1 MRADHHRFPASRRPG
16 APPEQA
22 TARRPT
28 HSRNRSW
35 GTRMN
40 RPAPLRSPVAL
51 LMALA
56 VLCGT
61 LAVVLAMAAP
71 AKAATLHGAFTLQG
85 GSGSLTDKPIG
96 TGVSTSAACPAP
108 ADPARPYVKVRLGV
122 VEPGLSGTFH
132 DLAVTVAG
140 EPLSGGAFTRPVDVE
155 ADSLSLQDGLKRF
168 IPEGPLDGRYELR
181 LYCRTAIGAETENFF
196 STMVQVTG
204 DAWAP
209 ITQKA
214 TLLEVVSEPGTAVVG
229 EPARI
234 IANVQPEEAAGTVN
248 FQKFVNEELVDIGTV
263 DVTAGKAEVTVTES
277 AVNND
282 GLPVVA
288 TFTPTDPEAHTPA
301 SFVYSLY
308 VTRPT
313 PTPTGTTPTPTGTGT
328 PTPTVDPTATDT
340 PTPTDTP
347 TDPPSETPSD
357 TPSPTGT
364 PSPTASGDAD
374 TTGGTGTSGGS
385 GGDSGGT
392 GTNGGS
398 GDSGSGGSGGTDTD
412 GGNGG
417 SLASTGASTA
427 SAALGSLAL
436 CLLGA
441 AAVIQT
447 RRRKAGARP

>member
-1 MRADHHRFPASRRPG
+1 
-16 APPEQA
+16 
-22 TARRPT
+22 
-28 HSRNRSW
+28 
-35 GTRMN
+35 MN

-56 VLCGT
+56 LLCGT

-71 AKAATLHGAFTLQG
+71 AKAATLHGTFTLQG
-85 GSGSLTDKPIG
+85 GSGSLADKPIG
-96 TGVSTSAACPAP
+96 TGVGTSAACPAP
-108 ADPARPYVKVRLGV
+108 ADPAKPYVKVRLGV
-122 VEPGLSGTFH
+122 VEPGLSATFH

-140 EPLSGGAFTRPVDVE
+140 EPLSGGAFTRPVDVA
-155 ADSLSLQDGLKRF
+155 ADSLSLQDGLRRF
-168 IPEGPLDGRYELR
+168 VPEGPLDGRYELR
-181 LYCRTAIGAETENFF
+181 LYCRTANGAEAEDFF

-204 DAWAP
+204 DTWAP
-209 ITQKA
+209 ITQRA
-214 TLLEVVSEPGTAVVG
+214 TLLEVASDPGTAVVG

-234 IANVQPEEAAGTVN
+234 IANVQPKEAAGTVN

-263 DVTAGKAEVTVTES
+263 DVVAGKAEVTVTES

-288 TFTPTDPEAHTPA
+288 TFTPTDPEAHTAA

-308 VTRPT
+308 VTEPV

-347 TDPPSETPSD
+347 TDTPSETPSD

-364 PSPTASGDAD
+364 DTPSPTTSGDAD
-374 TTGGTGTSGGS
+374 TTGGTGTSGSS

-392 GTNGGS
+392 GGTGTSGGS
-398 GDSGSGGSGGTDTD
+398 GDSGGSGGTDTD

-417 SLASTGASTA
+417 SLASTGASAA

>member
-1 MRADHHRFPASRRPG
+1 
-16 APPEQA
+16 
-22 TARRPT
+22 
-28 HSRNRSW
+28 
-35 GTRMN
+35 MN

-56 VLCGT
+56 LLCGT

-85 GSGSLTDKPIG
+85 GSGSLTDKPVG
-96 TGVSTSAACPAP
+96 TGVGTSAACPAP
-108 ADPARPYVKVRLGV
+108 ADPAKPYVKVRLGV

-140 EPLSGGAFTRPVDVE
+140 EPLSGGAFTRPIDAE

-168 IPEGPLDGRYELR
+168 VPEGPLDGRYELR
-181 LYCRTAIGAETENFF
+181 LYCRTANGAEAENFF

-204 DAWAP
+204 DTWAP
-209 ITQKA
+209 IAQKA
-214 TLLEVVSEPGTAVVG
+214 TLLEVVSDPGTAVVG
-229 EPARI
+229 QPARI
-234 IANVQPEEAAGTVN
+234 IANVQPKEAAGTVN
-248 FQKFVNEELVDIGTV
+248 FQKFVNEELIDIGTV
-263 DVTAGKAEVTVTES
+263 DVVAGKAEVTVTES

-308 VTRPT
+308 VTEPT

-347 TDPPSETPSD
+347 TDTPSETPSD
-357 TPSPTGT
+357 TPGPTGTDT

-385 GGDSGGT
+385 GGDSGGSGTSGAT
-392 GTNGGS
+392 GG
-398 GDSGSGGSGGTDTD
+398 GGSGGTDTH

-417 SLASTGASTA
+417 SLASTGASAA